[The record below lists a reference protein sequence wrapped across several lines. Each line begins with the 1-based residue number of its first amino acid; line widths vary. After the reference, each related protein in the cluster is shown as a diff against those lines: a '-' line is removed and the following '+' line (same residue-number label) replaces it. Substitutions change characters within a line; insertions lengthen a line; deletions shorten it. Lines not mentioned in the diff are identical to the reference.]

1 MHEKTAGCIQAEK
14 LLDALH
20 IEQPKEKSPPVAGGV
35 GYRASLPST

>member
-20 IEQPKEKSPPVAGGV
+20 IEQPKEKARHW
-35 GYRASLPST
+35 RAV